1 MLTKIVT
8 AIATT
13 VPFVSSFGFSD
24 GRTLLSELKKYGF
37 EAERVAD
44 YGCYCQFL
52 SKDANVRADGQPMD
66 EFDLV
71 CFQYTQCLR
80 CLDIDQCTHG
90 IYKGYNEK
98 NEFCNGSE
106 YDCENNLCKC
116 QKKLIQDMMNL
127 SWSGVHP
134 TRSYTTQ
141 SGFDRSENCM
151 IADKPDLGNQCC
163 GEYPSRYPFSSQF
176 DRSCCG
182 GRTYNPLYYDCCE
195 GNTVKLSGMCW
206 TGTLKFS

>member
-1 MLTKIVT
+1 MLTKIGNYISWIRARIEVKIDDQT
-8 AIATT
+8 LKLILVSAIATT

-116 QKKLIQDMMNL
+116 QKKLIQGLFYKAWFSFIIIPWMLARSFDFKCIQTNL
-127 SWSGVHP
+127 QVQHG
-134 TRSYTTQ
+134 
-141 SGFDRSENCM
+141 GF
-151 IADKPDLGNQCC
+151 
-163 GEYPSRYPFSSQF
+163 
-176 DRSCCG
+176 
-182 GRTYNPLYYDCCE
+182 YNPDWVTLD
-195 GNTVKLSGMCW
+195 KL
-206 TGTLKFS
+206 

>member
-1 MLTKIVT
+1 MKNLAALI
-8 AIATT
+8 
-13 VPFVSSFGFSD
+13 SSIPLASAFGFSN
-24 GRTLLSELKKYGF
+24 GKHLLTELKKYGF

-52 SKDANVRADGQPMD
+52 TDGGVNPPDGQPMD

-90 IYKGYNEK
+90 VYKGYNEK
-98 NEFCNGSE
+98 NEFCKASE
-106 YDCENNLCKC
+106 YGCENNLCKC

-127 SWSGVHP
+127 SWSGVQL
-134 TRSYTTQ
+134 TRSL
-141 SGFDRSENCM
+141 SAKGGFERSENCQ
-151 IADKPDLGNQCC
+151 ISDKPDQGNQCC
-163 GEYPSRYPFSSQF
+163 GDYPSRYPFSSQY

-182 GRTYNPLYYDCCE
+182 GRTYNPLYYECCP
-195 GNTVKLSGMCW
+195 GNTVKLSGTC
-206 TGTLKFS
+206 

>member
-1 MLTKIVT
+1 MLNKIVSAL
-8 AIATT
+8 AIAT
-13 VPFVSSFGFSD
+13 PLASSFGFSD
-24 GRTLLSELKKYGF
+24 GRTLLTELKKYGF

-52 SKDANVRADGQPMD
+52 SKDASIKADGQPMD

-106 YDCENNLCKC
+106 YSCENNLCKC

-134 TRSYTTQ
+134 TRSYSAQ
-141 SGFDRSENCM
+141 SEFDRSENCM
-151 IADKPDLGNQCC
+151 VADKPELGNQCC
-163 GEYPSRYPFSSQF
+163 GEYPSRYPF
-176 DRSCCG
+176 R
-182 GRTYNPLYYDCCE
+182 
-195 GNTVKLSGMCW
+195 
-206 TGTLKFS
+206 